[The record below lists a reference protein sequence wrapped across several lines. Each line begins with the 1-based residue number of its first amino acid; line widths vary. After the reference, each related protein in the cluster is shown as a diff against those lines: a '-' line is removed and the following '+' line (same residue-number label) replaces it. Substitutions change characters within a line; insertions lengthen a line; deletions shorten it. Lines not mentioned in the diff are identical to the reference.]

1 MLARQAQGIAADQPR
16 LVHPPLDY
24 RQLHQRRAADQSLR
38 PGVLRQLLQRLAQVV
53 GGAALAAAVQED
65 PEQALPLRQQHPLAG
80 RRGHRQEAR
89 QLADAVLGFGQA
101 SGVEQ
106 RPGIQD
112 HQARRAGQQR
122 RRQFVAQG
130 QDHADVVAVQQ
141 LLLGELLQQSG
152 GGFRF
157 VGGQRLVDRLAGLA
171 VFGEPFA
178 GFPVEVPL
186 RALRRFAPGLADRRW
201 QAVALV
207 RIGQQGEAPRQQ
219 VVQPVGQLLEQP
231 AEQLRT
237 DLRQPGQ
244 GTRGVGQRRRQLVEQ
259 LVLEVFLQQ
268 RSGRLF
274 ADQQAQAQRGAPT
287 AAAFQQRPGRS
298 GIGAATVQ
306 AEQFGDLVGIE
317 RQQAAVDLQQLPF
330 QQQPRQVAL
339 RPPPARQPPAHPWR
353 GRAQQAIEAGVEGGV
368 GVPWVIVEQQPQ
380 RGCVAQPPAQL
391 RFVAF
396 LGQAEGAG
404 QAAAEGRGVQR
415 FPAQRQPDHLHARR
429 RPPRA
434 FSEEDGL
441 AAASGRAEQSQ
452 AAFAAQ
458 QRLVQTGPRQVL
470 RRQPRQG
477 GGQLGRLG
485 HGSALVLSKR
495 LAGSL
500 DRACPAAER

>member
-1 MLARQAQGIAADQPR
+1 MG
-16 LVHPPLDY
+16 
-24 RQLHQRRAADQSLR
+24 S
-38 PGVLRQLLQRLAQVV
+38 
-53 GGAALAAAVQED
+53 
-65 PEQALPLRQQHPLAG
+65 
-80 RRGHRQEAR
+80 
-89 QLADAVLGFGQA
+89 
-101 SGVEQ
+101 
-106 RPGIQD
+106 
-112 HQARRAGQQR
+112 
-122 RRQFVAQG
+122 
-130 QDHADVVAVQQ
+130 
-141 LLLGELLQQSG
+141 
-152 GGFRF
+152 
-157 VGGQRLVDRLAGLA
+157 
-171 VFGEPFA
+171 
-178 GFPVEVPL
+178 
-186 RALRRFAPGLADRRW
+186 
-201 QAVALV
+201 
-207 RIGQQGEAPRQQ
+207 
-219 VVQPVGQLLEQP
+219 LEQP
-231 AEQLRT
+231 AEQLQT

-287 AAAFQQRPGRS
+287 AAAFQQCPGRS
-298 GIGAATVQ
+298 GIGAAPVQ

-391 RFVAF
+391 CFVAV

-434 FSEEDGL
+434 FSGRTVL
-441 AAASGRAEQSQ
+441 PLPAGAQSSRRRHSPRSSGWCKRGRGRCCGGSRGKAAGSSVGSVMA
-452 AAFAAQ
+452 
-458 QRLVQTGPRQVL
+458 VL
-470 RRQPRQG
+470 LFCR
-477 GGQLGRLG
+477 
-485 HGSALVLSKR
+485 SALPG
-495 LAGSL
+495 A
-500 DRACPAAER
+500 

>member
-1 MLARQAQGIAADQPR
+1 M
-16 LVHPPLDY
+16 
-24 RQLHQRRAADQSLR
+24 
-38 PGVLRQLLQRLAQVV
+38 
-53 GGAALAAAVQED
+53 
-65 PEQALPLRQQHPLAG
+65 
-80 RRGHRQEAR
+80 
-89 QLADAVLGFGQA
+89 
-101 SGVEQ
+101 
-106 RPGIQD
+106 
-112 HQARRAGQQR
+112 
-122 RRQFVAQG
+122 
-130 QDHADVVAVQQ
+130 
-141 LLLGELLQQSG
+141 
-152 GGFRF
+152 
-157 VGGQRLVDRLAGLA
+157 
-171 VFGEPFA
+171 
-178 GFPVEVPL
+178 
-186 RALRRFAPGLADRRW
+186 
-201 QAVALV
+201 
-207 RIGQQGEAPRQQ
+207 
-219 VVQPVGQLLEQP
+219 GQLLEQP

-287 AAAFQQRPGRS
+287 AAAFQQCPGRS
-298 GIGAATVQ
+298 GIGAAPVQ

-368 GVPWVIVEQQPQ
+368 GMPWVIVEQQPQ
-380 RGCVAQPPAQL
+380 RGSVAQPPAQL
-391 RFVAF
+391 RFVAV
-396 LGQAEGAG
+396 LGQAESAG

-441 AAASGRAEQSQ
+441 AAAGGRAEQSQ